1 MEAIIVSCQ
10 QEHVAD
16 ILAKAF
22 DQHHVGNVIRYHRG
36 RRIAGGV
43 RHVAESWLM
52 RDYPECLLQ
61 PRVLL
66 LLAESSDAQEL
77 LDEVLNLVVRQDNPN
92 EIQVRLV
99 ALDNRKTRPSVGSS
113 GN

>member
-1 MEAIIVSCQ
+1 
-10 QEHVAD
+10 
-16 ILAKAF
+16 AKAF
-22 DQHHVGNVIRYHRG
+22 SQHHVGNVIRYHRG
-36 RRIAGGV
+36 RRIAGGM

-66 LLAESSDAQEL
+66 LLAESSNAQDL
-77 LDEVLNLVVRQDNPN
+77 LDDVLNVVVRQDNPQ

-99 ALDNRKTRPSVGSS
+99 ASENRKTKPIVGNS
-113 GN
+113 GD